1 MKIEL
6 FRDWPDDELPCWE
19 TNRLLWQE
27 FLKLNQ
33 LKNPQYVW
41 TEAEV
46 VQWIDLKYSE
56 NNMLELQRK

>member
-6 FRDWPDDELPCWE
+6 FRDWPDDSKPCWE

-33 LKNPQYVW
+33 LKNPQSVW

-56 NNMLELQRK
+56 NNMLELQTK